1 MDDFD
6 WSNLAYQCSEVG
18 HGLII
23 GELSDVELKGR
34 DIKEADANFLAVA
47 LDCQHEARLITMI
60 VGVLIGALGD
70 DITNLT
76 FDALLFLALLL
87 QLSLFHLLGCL
98 GLLDHCHL
106 EPVVYKDYQVFV
118 ECFFREPNVQLFGT
132 SHPVEVED
140 LLTDDCIVIENFV
153 KLAEF
158 EEKYL
163 VKVVLLDLP
172 KLNFGGSKGGPFLF
186 WDEERGRVIIWI
198 IEFVALKIS
207 DLIFFDKIRPSI
219 ENVIYRGEASSDNLI
234 LVIYIGCIFNHCI
247 SDLAWSLP

>member
-1 MDDFD
+1 VDDFD
-6 WSNLAYQCSEVG
+6 GSNLADQCSEVG
-18 HGLII
+18 HWLII

-34 DIKEADANFLAVA
+34 DIKEADANFLAMA
-47 LDCQHEARLITMI
+47 LDGQHEARLIPMI

-106 EPVVYKDYQVFV
+106 EPMVNKDYQVFV

-140 LLTDDCIVIENFV
+140 LLTDDGIVIENFV

-172 KLNFGGSKGGPFLF
+172 KLNS
-186 WDEERGRVIIWI
+186 WRE
-198 IEFVALKIS
+198 
-207 DLIFFDKIRPSI
+207 
-219 ENVIYRGEASSDNLI
+219 
-234 LVIYIGCIFNHCI
+234 
-247 SDLAWSLP
+247 